1 MLLSELLQT
10 VEKRVAIPPS
20 RAHAL
25 KTAVQR
31 YLIPALQQ
39 TPTASPEVEA
49 LQSTYKPLLHAY
61 FARLSPQPSPRTR
74 RNMLNSLSWLF
85 RTARACGLLQTDGPK
100 LPSPPPRRIK
110 AVIAE
115 ASKSAPYR
123 TRLGPTLSRYTCQ
136 PDAWPPVI
144 QQRWGVYRQERA
156 YEVRQVTLKH
166 YEAMLSSYLG
176 FYRNVEHTPLETWEH
191 FFAPTHAERF
201 IRWHAKRVGAPRITQ
216 LGISVLNVLITLAK
230 QDHRP
235 ELPALE
241 ALRQKQPTPLAMH
254 NKQAPMHTF
263 ELPELDA
270 VGLSLLAEGRAP
282 LISSS
287 SGTKRPGLQ
296 RAVRYQLG
304 LILRLLI
311 RVPMRSRCIQ
321 TMVLDKH
328 LSKDGKERWWIDFK
342 GDELKVAERGGKIN
356 TFHLAFP
363 PELVDDLEE
372 FLARFRPIL
381 SDGGA
386 DPHVFLTFA
395 RKPFTGMVLRKA
407 IFDQVWSFTGKR
419 FYPHLV
425 RTLWQDRYLLDSNG
439 DVSTS
444 AFMLNDHPLTA
455 LGRYHELR
463 GTQHVPKAFAFN
475 HTLFGTP
482 FASHKGDV

>member
-10 VEKRVAIPPS
+10 VAQQVAIPPS

-25 KTAVQR
+25 KTAVHR

-39 TPTASPEVEA
+39 TPTASPEVA
-49 LQSTYKPLLHAY
+49 VLQSTYKPLLHAY
-61 FARLSPQPSPRTR
+61 CAHLSPQPSPRTQ

-85 RTARACGLLQTDGPK
+85 RTARVCGLLQTDGPK
-100 LPSPPPRRIK
+100 PPSPPPRRIK
-110 AVIAE
+110 AAIAE
-115 ASKSAPYR
+115 ASQSAPYR

-136 PDAWPPVI
+136 PDAWPPMI
-144 QQRWGVYRQERA
+144 RQRWGVYRHERA
-156 YEVRQVTLKH
+156 DEVRAVTWKH
-166 YEAMLSSYLG
+166 YENMLSSYLG

-191 FFAPTHAERF
+191 FFDPARAERF
-201 IRWHAKRVGAPRITQ
+201 IRWHAQRVGAPRITQ
-216 LGISVLNVLITLAK
+216 LGISLLNVLITLAK

-241 ALRQKQPTPLAMH
+241 AFRRKQPTPLTMH

-270 VGLSLLAEGRAP
+270 VGLALLAEGRAP
-282 LISSS
+282 LTPHLN
-287 SGTKRPGLQ
+287 GTKRPGLQ

-304 LILRLLI
+304 LILRVLI

-321 TMVLDKH
+321 TMVLGKH
-328 LSKDGKERWWIDFK
+328 LYKDAQGRWWIDFK

-356 TFHLAFP
+356 TFHVAFP
-363 PELVDDLEE
+363 PELVDNLEE
-372 FLARFRPIL
+372 FLVRFRPIL
-381 SDGGA
+381 SDGDA

-395 RKPFTGMVLRKA
+395 RKPFTGLVLRKA

-455 LGRYHELR
+455 LAHYHELR

-475 HTLFGTP
+475 HKLFGTP
-482 FASHKGDV
+482 SALPKGKA